1 MLPLSSQ
8 MYALGRSVEVT
19 PGGDVKG
26 GVENHSEYL
35 TNFDLYC
42 AACKQK
48 PNTKKEGTRQQKKSD

>member
-1 MLPLSSQ
+1 